1 VATAIFA
8 AEKVDRADMTAFPLP
23 VRRFGFSRR
32 EAALAGLVAL
42 AIAAAILLFGPPP
55 GDAPAHLY
63 RTLLVQRGDFVW
75 DNLWFEGVYPLAD
88 YSVLYYLPAALV
100 GNLALVLVSA
110 ALSAW
115 LFARIV
121 LERWG
126 EQAKWPARIA
136 GVLCAAPAFTGLFA
150 YSLGLVTMLGAIR
163 ALQRG
168 RVGAYGVLAALTLGF
183 SPLAFLF
190 LLLLL
195 AASFCAHP
203 RLNRRNLVVGAI
215 GLGLAGIEAY
225 LLKLFPSPGVYP
237 FNHYDFASLLALCLC
252 GALLAR
258 RAPGGRVIVAF
269 FLLWAV
275 AAIFA
280 FSTASPIGDNVTR
293 LRSLVLPLML
303 LTGILTR
310 FRPRWLAV
318 LAISGALGY
327 NLVPYF
333 MLIPYRLDTRPQ
345 HRAFWQPAL
354 TFLDRNEAPNYR
366 VEVVETAG
374 NWESYWFPRDGFA
387 LVRGWYRQ
395 LDLARNPVLFNSSS
409 SGAAYIR
416 WLRSVG
422 VRYVVVPHTTLDPRV
437 GTRELRLVEHAGRQ
451 LRPVLT
457 APTLTVYEVRNATPI
472 LTGPGPARLTAL
484 GASTIAGSVGT
495 AGSYRLRVQ
504 PTPYL
509 QVRAGDV
516 CVKPAPGGESTLV
529 ARTAG
534 TFELAVPENPLD
546 LIDESALATC
556 AHKTPRLPG
565 TRTSPTPAATRST
578 LLRLR

>member
-1 VATAIFA
+1 
-8 AEKVDRADMTAFPLP
+8 MTAFPLAA
-23 VRRFGFSRR
+23 RRFGLSRR
-32 EAALAGLVAL
+32 EAALAGAVAL
-42 AIAAAILLFGPPP
+42 AIAVAILVLGPSPA
-55 GDAPAHLY
+55 DAPAHLY
-63 RTLLVQRGDFVW
+63 RTLLVRRGDFVW

-88 YSVLYYLPAALV
+88 YSVLYYLPAAVV
-100 GNLALVLVSA
+100 GNLALLLVSV

-115 LFARIV
+115 LFARIF

-126 EQAKWPARIA
+126 DQAKWPARIA
-136 GVLCAAPAFTGLFA
+136 GVLCSAPAFTGLFA

-163 ALQRG
+163 ALQRR
-168 RVGAYGVLAALTLGF
+168 RVGTYAVLAALTLGF

-190 LLLLL
+190 LLLVL
-195 AASFCAHP
+195 AASFCANP
-203 RLNRRNLVVGAI
+203 GLNRRNFVIGAI
-215 GLGLAGIEAY
+215 AVALVAIEAY

-237 FNHYDFASLLALCLC
+237 FNHYDFASLLALCVC

-258 RAPGGRVIVAF
+258 RAPGGRVMVAF

-275 AAIFA
+275 AAIVAFA
-280 FSTASPIGDNVTR
+280 TPSPIGDNITR

-303 LTGILTR
+303 LIGILTR

-318 LAISGALGY
+318 LAVSGALGY

-354 TFLDRNEAPNYR
+354 TFIDRNEAPNYR

-374 NWESYWFPRDGFA
+374 NWESYWFPRDGFP

-395 LDLARNPVLFNSSS
+395 LDLARNPVLFKSTST
-409 SGAAYIR
+409 GAAYIA

-422 VRYVVVPHTTLDPRV
+422 VRYVVVPHTRLDPRV
-437 GTRELRLVEHAGRQ
+437 GTRELRLIEHAGPQ
-451 LRPVLT
+451 LRPVLA
-457 APTLTVYEVRNATPI
+457 APTLTVYEVRHPTPI
-472 LTGPGPARLTAL
+472 LTGPGPARLTTL
-484 GASTIAGSVGT
+484 GASTIAGSVG
-495 AGSYRLRVQ
+495 APGSYRLRVQ

-509 QVRAGDV
+509 QVRTGDV
-516 CVKPAPGGESTLV
+516 CVKPATGGESTLV

-534 TFELAVPENPLD
+534 RFELAVPENPLN
-546 LIDESALATC
+546 LIDESGLASC
-556 AHKTPRLPG
+556 AHKAVAGIHANPARAG
-565 TRTSPTPAATRST
+565 TQSPSWRST
-578 LLRLR
+578 LSLNSHNLDRTYLLP

>member
-1 VATAIFA
+1 
-8 AEKVDRADMTAFPLP
+8 MTAFPLP
-23 VRRFGFSRR
+23 VRRFGLSRR

-42 AIAAAILLFGPPP
+42 VIAAAILRFGPPP

-88 YSVLYYLPAALV
+88 YSVLYYLPAAVV

-115 LFARIV
+115 LFARIL

-163 ALQRG
+163 SLQRG
-168 RVGAYGVLAALTLGF
+168 RVGAYGVLATLTLGF

-203 RLNRRNLVVGAI
+203 RLNSRNLVI
-215 GLGLAGIEAY
+215 GTIAVGLAGIEAY

-237 FNHYDFASLLALCLC
+237 FNHYDFASLLALCLG

-269 FLLWAV
+269 FLLWAA
-275 AAIFA
+275 AAILA
-280 FSTASPIGDNVTR
+280 FSTVSPIGDNVTR

-374 NWESYWFPRDGFA
+374 NWESYWFPRDGFP

-395 LDLARNPVLFNSSS
+395 LDLARNPVLFKSSS
-409 SGAAYIR
+409 TGAAYVA

-437 GTRELRLVEHAGRQ
+437 GTSELRLVEHAGPQ
-451 LRPVLT
+451 LRPVL
-457 APTLTVYEVRNATPI
+457 ASPTLTVYEVRNATPI
-472 LTGPGPARLTAL
+472 LTGPSPARLTTL
-484 GASTIAGSVGT
+484 GASTIAGSVAT

-534 TFELAVPENPLD
+534 RFELTVPENPLD

-556 AHKTPRLPG
+556 AHKTPRSPG
-565 TRTSPTPAATRST
+565 TRTAPTPTASS
-578 LLRLR
+578 

>member
-1 VATAIFA
+1 MPDV
-8 AEKVDRADMTAFPLP
+8 TAFPLP
-23 VRRFGFSRR
+23 VRRFGLSRK

-42 AIAAAILLFGPPP
+42 AIAIAILLLGPAP

-63 RTLLVQRGDFVW
+63 RTLLVRRGDFVW

-115 LFARIV
+115 LFARIF

-150 YSLGLVTMLGAIR
+150 YSLGVVAMLGAIR

-203 RLNRRNLVVGAI
+203 RLDRRNLVI
-215 GLGLAGIEAY
+215 GVIAVGLAGLEAY

-237 FNHYDFASLLALCLC
+237 FNRYDFASLLALCVC

-258 RAPGGRVIVAF
+258 RAPGGRVMVAF

-275 AAIFA
+275 AAIVAFA
-280 FSTASPIGDNVTR
+280 TPSPIGDNITR

-303 LTGILTR
+303 LVGILTH

-333 MLIPYRLDTRPQ
+333 MLIPYRLDPRPQ

-354 TFLDRNEAPNYR
+354 TFLDRDEAPNYR

-374 NWESYWFPRDGFA
+374 NWESYWFPREGFP

-395 LDLARNPVLFNSSS
+395 LDLARNPVLFNSSTT
-409 SGAAYIR
+409 GAAYIA

-437 GTRELRLVEHAGRQ
+437 GTSELHLVEHAGRQ
-451 LRPVLT
+451 LRRVLA

-472 LTGPGPARLTAL
+472 LTGPGPARLTTF
-484 GASTIAGSVGT
+484 GASTIAGSV
-495 AGSYRLRVQ
+495 AAPGSYRLRVQ

-509 QVRAGDV
+509 QVRAGNV
-516 CVKPAPGGESTLV
+516 CVEPAPGGESTLV
-529 ARTAG
+529 VRTAG
-534 TFELAVPENPLD
+534 RFELAVPENPLD
-546 LIDESALATC
+546 LIDESALASC
-556 AHKTPRLPG
+556 SHKTSRQPRTG
-565 TRTSPTPAATRST
+565 TSPTPIAR
-578 LLRLR
+578 R

>member
-1 VATAIFA
+1 
-8 AEKVDRADMTAFPLP
+8 MTAFPLP
-23 VRRFGFSRR
+23 VRRFSLSRQ
-32 EAALAGLVAL
+32 EAAIAGLVAL
-42 AIAAAILLFGPPP
+42 AIAVAILCFGPAP

-63 RTLLVQRGDFVW
+63 RTLLVRRGDFVW

-115 LFARIV
+115 LFARIF

-168 RVGAYGVLAALTLGF
+168 SVWVYGVLAALTLGF

-203 RLNRRNLVVGAI
+203 RLNRRNLVVGTIAV
-215 GLGLAGIEAY
+215 GLAGIEAY

-237 FNHYDFASLLALCLC
+237 FNHYDFASLLALCVC

-258 RAPGGRVIVAF
+258 RAPGGRVLVTF
-269 FLLWAV
+269 FLLWAA

-318 LAISGALGY
+318 LAISGALAY

-374 NWESYWFPRDGFA
+374 NWESYWFPRDGFP

-395 LDLARNPVLFNSSS
+395 LDLARNPVLFKSSS
-409 SGAAYIR
+409 
-416 WLRSVG
+416 
-422 VRYVVVPHTTLDPRV
+422 
-437 GTRELRLVEHAGRQ
+437 
-451 LRPVLT
+451 T
-457 APTLTVYEVRNATPI
+457 APPTSRGCVASACATWSCR
-472 LTGPGPARLTAL
+472 TRRSTRGSARASCASSSTPARSC
-484 GASTIAGSVGT
+484 GPCSS
-495 AGSYRLRVQ
+495 
-504 PTPYL
+504 
-509 QVRAGDV
+509 
-516 CVKPAPGGESTLV
+516 
-529 ARTAG
+529 
-534 TFELAVPENPLD
+534 
-546 LIDESALATC
+546 
-556 AHKTPRLPG
+556 PR
-565 TRTSPTPAATRST
+565 R
-578 LLRLR
+578 

>member
-1 VATAIFA
+1 
-8 AEKVDRADMTAFPLP
+8 MTAFPLP
-23 VRRFGFSRR
+23 VRRFSVSRR

-42 AIAAAILLFGPPP
+42 AIAAGILLFGPPP

-63 RTLLVQRGDFVW
+63 RTLLVRRGDFVW

-110 ALSAW
+110 TLSAW
-115 LFARIV
+115 LFARIL

-126 EQAKWPARIA
+126 EQAKWPARIG

-150 YSLGLVTMLGAIR
+150 YSLGLVAMLGAIR

-168 RVGAYGVLAALTLGF
+168 RVGVYGLLAALTLGF

-203 RLNRRNLVVGAI
+203 RVNRHNLVVGAI
-215 GLGLAGIEAY
+215 GVGLAGFEVY

-269 FLLWAV
+269 FLLWAA

-280 FSTASPIGDNVTR
+280 FSKASPIGDNITR

-354 TFLDRNEAPNYR
+354 TFLDRNEVPSYR

-437 GTRELRLVEHAGRQ
+437 GTSELRLVEHAGPQ
-451 LRPVLT
+451 LRPVLA

-472 LTGPGPARLTAL
+472 LTGPGPARLTTL

-509 QVRAGDV
+509 QVRAGNV
-516 CVKPAPGGESTLV
+516 CVKPASGGESTLV
-529 ARTAG
+529 VHTAG
-534 TFELAVPENPLD
+534 RFELAVPENPLD

-556 AHKTPRLPG
+556 AQHTPR
-565 TRTSPTPAATRST
+565 SP
-578 LLRLR
+578 